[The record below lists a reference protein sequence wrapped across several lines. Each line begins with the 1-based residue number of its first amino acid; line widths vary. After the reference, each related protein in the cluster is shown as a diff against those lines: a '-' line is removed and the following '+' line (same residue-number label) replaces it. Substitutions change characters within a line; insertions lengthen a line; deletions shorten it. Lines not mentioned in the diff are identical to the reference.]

1 MLWKVSLI
9 LIVMIVNLK
18 FICHFCLPIIL
29 YHLNYSINHLINRKA
44 LSRKKI
50 ISCLRCG
57 RQIKMIKSSF
67 EIPLLQ
73 EQLTHF
79 MLHFFWKLEVFFD
92 VSRGIETEQRQKMGY
107 AGLVLELLIKREIKI
122 FFLKSWLINN
132 RARQI
137 WYFRALIFVH
147 VKWFCAHVHAR
158 KIIVI
163 VGINLNRL
171 IYNALIDTVYPTYFP
186 ISYV

>member
-1 MLWKVSLI
+1 
-9 LIVMIVNLK
+9 
-18 FICHFCLPIIL
+18 
-29 YHLNYSINHLINRKA
+29 
-44 LSRKKI
+44 
-50 ISCLRCG
+50 
-57 RQIKMIKSSF
+57 
-67 EIPLLQ
+67 
-73 EQLTHF
+73 

-92 VSRGIETEQRQKMGY
+92 VSRGIETDQRQKMGY

-122 FFLKSWLINN
+122 FSLKSWLTNSS
-132 RARQI
+132 ARQI
-137 WYFRALIFVH
+137 WYFRALVFVY

>member
-1 MLWKVSLI
+1 
-9 LIVMIVNLK
+9 MIVNLK

-50 ISCLRCG
+50 ISCLRCA
-57 RQIKMIKSSF
+57 RQIKAIK
-67 EIPLLQ
+67 

-137 WYFRALIFVH
+137 WYFRALIFVY

-158 KIIVI
+158 KITCKQSLRV
-163 VGINLNRL
+163 L
-171 IYNALIDTVYPTYFP
+171 I
-186 ISYV
+186 